1 MYRSDFKQE
10 QALRQ
15 LEDAIPYESLEGSA
29 DTTEVAWLRQVF
41 RDTMNMWVATRI
53 HGASASLCANGNVS
67 YALLKCLDKFTKEV
81 EYERLR
87 SNG

>member
-1 MYRSDFKQE
+1 
-10 QALRQ
+10 
-15 LEDAIPYESLEGSA
+15 
-29 DTTEVAWLRQVF
+29 
-41 RDTMNMWVATRI
+41 MNMWVATRI